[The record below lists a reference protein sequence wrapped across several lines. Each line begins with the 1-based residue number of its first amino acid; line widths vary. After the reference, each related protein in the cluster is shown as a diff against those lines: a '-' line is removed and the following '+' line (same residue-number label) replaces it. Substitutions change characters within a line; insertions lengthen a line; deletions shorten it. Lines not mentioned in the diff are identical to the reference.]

1 MHTKTIRQYYVLS
14 CLFNAGG
21 LQIISAI
28 YVTFLMRNGLNL
40 FEVNVVNASFF
51 LTLFLCEI
59 PTGAFADIFG
69 RKTSFVFACLLMCV
83 SMFVY
88 GNSRTL
94 FGFIC
99 AEVLA
104 GIGLTFRSGAFQA
117 WLVDS
122 LKHQG
127 YVGEY
132 SKIFGREGLL
142 KQIFGGISAVVGS
155 YLSARNSTLPW
166 FLGAIIM
173 GVTTIIAYA
182 TMKEEYFVRSV
193 FSWKKGFASM
203 RDITVSSIHY
213 GLNHKAVRFILV
225 ITCVQIFAVQALN
238 MYWQPFFRNYRV
250 SEAHMGFLFV
260 GMMASLAFG
269 AFLASKMKNGENEK
283 KVILASQVWAGL
295 FVILIVL
302 VPGLPFVV
310 VLFMLHEMPR
320 GFWNPMI
327 DSYLQKRIPSR
338 ERATVSSFCSIAPH
352 IGGAIGL
359 LASGAIAEL
368 FGISVAWAISGI
380 VLVGSAVI
388 VSKNGCGAGD

>member
-1 MHTKTIRQYYVLS
+1 
-14 CLFNAGG
+14 
-21 LQIISAI
+21 
-28 YVTFLMRNGLNL
+28 
-40 FEVNVVNASFF
+40 
-51 LTLFLCEI
+51 
-59 PTGAFADIFG
+59 
-69 RKTSFVFACLLMCV
+69 
-83 SMFVY
+83 
-88 GNSRTL
+88 
-94 FGFIC
+94 
-99 AEVLA
+99 
-104 GIGLTFRSGAFQA
+104 
-117 WLVDS
+117 
-122 LKHQG
+122 
-127 YVGEY
+127 
-132 SKIFGREGLL
+132 
-142 KQIFGGISAVVGS
+142 
-155 YLSARNSTLPW
+155 
-166 FLGAIIM
+166 
-173 GVTTIIAYA
+173 
-182 TMKEEYFVRSV
+182 
-193 FSWKKGFASM
+193 
-203 RDITVSSIHY
+203 
-213 GLNHKAVRFILV
+213 
-225 ITCVQIFAVQALN
+225 
-238 MYWQPFFRNYRV
+238 
-250 SEAHMGFLFV
+250 MGFLFV